1 LKEIILERNQIKFGR
16 EKNNNYILKEKNIS
30 KEHFEILKKDEKYF
44 LKDCGSTHGTF
55 MNLESELEIKDGI
68 LLQLLKPNI
77 EL

>member
-1 LKEIILERNQIKFGR
+1 M
-16 EKNNNYILKEKNIS
+16 KEKNIS

-55 MNLESELEIKDGI
+55 MNLESELEIRDGI